1 MIQLTRNSPTNAYI
15 AQKTVLREN
24 RVMRNRVMR
33 GLGVFVYKIHADC
46 LAITFFID
54 VCKYVV
60 NESSKNIISISL
72 QK

>member
-33 GLGVFVYKIHADC
+33 GLGVRHVTKQDVLE
-46 LAITFFID
+46 LATLHYIFIMF
-54 VCKYVV
+54 
-60 NESSKNIISISL
+60 L
-72 QK
+72 

>member
-33 GLGVFVYKIHADC
+33 GLGVCKRKLPMYRCVAEQ
-46 LAITFFID
+46 TFYNL
-54 VCKYVV
+54 VHVKSCYWP
-60 NESSKNIISISL
+60 
-72 QK
+72 